1 MLNEAKMRT
10 ILLVFV
16 LACPVYSQGFSLV
29 SETVPTA
36 AEAEVTQSTIDLV
49 QSAQSYDTGDLIVLD
64 AKGASPSAIATT
76 YKWIVIPDTNYLVWP
91 DGSKLV
97 MSTGKMEEFRIIMTV
112 GQVFKEGDVVSQSLE
127 TITRVIKINGNTTTI
142 VPVPTDNS
150 INSWLN
156 SIKISTEYTR
166 LQAKNDAKKLS
177 ASFRD
182 IAAKI
187 DAGQYNSINSILTAT
202 KDNNDSLMIEKEAW
216 SPWFDQLASYL
227 KQLTDNNKL
236 ETMQQYSTLWKSI
249 ANTLEIFSLQ

>member
-1 MLNEAKMRT
+1 MRT
-10 ILLVFV
+10 ILIV
-16 LACPVYSQGFSLV
+16 LLLLANVTNAQGFSLV
-29 SETVPTA
+29 SETVTPAPDTGSQ
-36 AEAEVTQSTIDLV
+36 QSSIDLV

-64 AKGASPSAIATT
+64 AKGASSSAVATT

-97 MSTGKMEEFRIIMTV
+97 MSTGKQSEYRIIMTV
-112 GQVFKEGDVVSQSLE
+112 GQVFKEGEMVTQNLE
-127 TITRVIKINGNTTTI
+127 TITRVIKINGETTTI

-156 SIKISTEYTR
+156 YIQISDKYTR

-177 ASFRD
+177 ASFRE
-182 IAAKI
+182 IAVKI

-227 KQLTDNNKL
+227 KQLTDSNKL

-249 ANTLEIFSLQ
+249 ANTLEIYSLQ